1 MAQTAKSFRQILG
14 VPPSTV
20 STSDSVLVII
30 DAQNEY
36 ASGLLKTEN
45 VESTRAANAALL
57 EKYRAAGAPIVH
69 VVHKTPEGAPIF
81 TAGTPL
87 AEEFDELQPRAGES
101 VVSKHAPG
109 SFTGTQLQGILE
121 KTARKKVVFTGYM
134 VSYLMRPTKGKK
146 KKGWEGIIHAT
157 NEYLVPPFLWAHVC
171 VSTTARQAA
180 EKGWDVIVA
189 KDAVGDRHIP
199 GVDASEPVRVALS
212 EIADAFGT
220 VVESKE
226 IS

>member
-14 VPPSTV
+14 VPPSTA

-36 ASGLLKTEN
+36 ASGLLMTEN
-45 VESTRAANAALL
+45 IESTRAANAALL
-57 EKYRAAGAPIVH
+57 EKYRAAGAPIIH

-81 TAGTPL
+81 TPGTPL

-109 SFTGTQLQGILE
+109 SFTGTQLQEILK

-134 VSYLMRPTKGKK
+134 
-146 KKGWEGIIHAT
+146 
-157 NEYLVPPFLWAHVC
+157 AHVC

-180 EKGWDVIVA
+180 EKGWDVIIA

-199 GVDASEPVRVALS
+199 GVNAPELVRVALS
-212 EIADAFGT
+212 EIADGFGT

>member
-14 VPPSTV
+14 VPPSTA

-69 VVHKTPEGAPIF
+69 VVHKTPEGARIF
-81 TAGTPL
+81 TPGTPL

-109 SFTGTQLQGILE
+109 SFTGTQLQEILE

-134 VSYLMRPTKGKK
+134 
-146 KKGWEGIIHAT
+146 
-157 NEYLVPPFLWAHVC
+157 AHIC

-180 EKGWDVIVA
+180 EKGWDVIIA

-199 GVDASEPVRVALS
+199 SVDASELVRVALS

>member
-1 MAQTAKSFRQILG
+1 MAETAKSFRQAIG
-14 VPPSTV
+14 VSPSTA

-57 EKYRAAGAPIVH
+57 EKYRAAKAPIVH
-69 VVHKTPEGAPIF
+69 VVHKTPDGAPVF
-81 TAGTPL
+81 TPGTPL
-87 AEEFDELQPRAGES
+87 ADEFDELKPRDGEN
-101 VVSKHAPG
+101 VVVKQVPG
-109 SFTGTQLQGILE
+109 SFTGTQLQEILE
-121 KTARKKVVFTGYM
+121 KTGRKKVVLTGYM
-134 VSYLMRPTKGKK
+134 
-146 KKGWEGIIHAT
+146 
-157 NEYLVPPFLWAHVC
+157 AHVC
-171 VSTTARQAA
+171 VSTTARQGA
-180 EKGWDVIVA
+180 ERGWDVIIP

-199 GVDASEPVRVALS
+199 GVDAAELVRVALN

>member
-1 MAQTAKSFRQILG
+1 MAETAKSFRQTVG
-14 VPPSTV
+14 VPPSTA

-36 ASGLLKTEN
+36 ATGLLRTEN

-57 EKYRAAGAPIVH
+57 EKYRAANAPVVH
-69 VVHKTPEGAPIF
+69 VVHKTPDGAPVF
-81 TAGTPL
+81 TPGTPL
-87 AEEFDELQPRAGES
+87 ADEFDELKPKDSES
-101 VVSKHAPG
+101 VVVKQAPG
-109 SFTGTQLQGILE
+109 SFTGTQLQEILE
-121 KTARKKVVFTGYM
+121 KTGRKKVVLTGYM
-134 VSYLMRPTKGKK
+134 
-146 KKGWEGIIHAT
+146 
-157 NEYLVPPFLWAHVC
+157 AHVC

-180 EKGWDVIVA
+180 EKGWDVIIP

-199 GVDASEPVRVALS
+199 GVDAAELVRVALS

-220 VVESKE
+220 IVESKE

>member
-1 MAQTAKSFRQILG
+1 MTLPEGEKMAQAAQSFRQTIG
-14 VPPSTV
+14 VPPSTA
-20 STSDSVLVII
+20 STSDSTLVII

-36 ASGLLKTEN
+36 ATGLLKTED

-57 EKYRAAGAPIVH
+57 EKYRAASAPVVH
-69 VVHKTPEGAPIF
+69 VVHKTPDGAPVF
-81 TAGTPL
+81 TPGTAL
-87 AEEFDELQPRAGES
+87 AEEFDELKPKDSES
-101 VVSKHAPG
+101 LVVKQEPG
-109 SFTGTQLQGILE
+109 SFTGTELQEILE
-121 KTARKKVVFTGYM
+121 KTGRKKVVLTGYM
-134 VSYLMRPTKGKK
+134 
-146 KKGWEGIIHAT
+146 
-157 NEYLVPPFLWAHVC
+157 AHVC

-180 EKGWDVIVA
+180 ERGWDVIIP

-199 GVDASEPVRVALS
+199 GVEAAELVRVALS

>member
-14 VPPSTV
+14 VPPSTA

-45 VESTRAANAALL
+45 VESTRAANVALL

-69 VVHKTPEGAPIF
+69 VVHKTPEGAGIF
-81 TAGTPL
+81 TPGTPL

-109 SFTGTQLQGILE
+109 SFTGTQLQEILE

-134 VSYLMRPTKGKK
+134 
-146 KKGWEGIIHAT
+146 
-157 NEYLVPPFLWAHVC
+157 AHVC
-171 VSTTARQAA
+171 ISTTARQAA
-180 EKGWDVIVA
+180 EKGWDVIIA

-199 GVDASEPVRVALS
+199 GVDASELVRVALS

-220 VVESKE
+220 VVESKD
-226 IS
+226 IL

>member
-1 MAQTAKSFRQILG
+1 MAEAAKSFRQTIG
-14 VPPSTV
+14 VPPSTA

-57 EKYRAAGAPIVH
+57 EKYRAANAPIVH
-69 VVHKTPEGAPIF
+69 VVHKTPDGAPVF
-81 TAGTPL
+81 TPGTPL
-87 AEEFDELQPRAGES
+87 ADEFDELKPKDGEHI
-101 VVSKHAPG
+101 VGKQQPG
-109 SFTGTQLQGILE
+109 SFTGTQLQEILE
-121 KTARKKVVFTGYM
+121 KTGRKKVVLTGYM
-134 VSYLMRPTKGKK
+134 
-146 KKGWEGIIHAT
+146 
-157 NEYLVPPFLWAHVC
+157 AHVC
-171 VSTTARQAA
+171 VSTTARQGA
-180 EKGWDVIVA
+180 ERGWDVIIP

-199 GVDASEPVRVALS
+199 GVDAAELVRVALS
-212 EIADAFGT
+212 EVADAFGT